1 MPNQSLYP
9 TLARHSA
16 EAKTRLMRTNPS
28 LAQRSL
34 TAALSLSLIHFA
46 TARDRVVVDGPD
58 ECANV
63 HAEKRSDALDYS
75 HRPVYT
81 PSLTTSYKGPVLEIT
96 FTSNLNTKR
105 ELTKEIDHVIESV
118 RLEE

>member
-1 MPNQSLYP
+1 MPNQSLHP

-16 EAKTRLMRTNPS
+16 EAKNRLTRTNLL

-34 TAALSLSLIHFA
+34 TDALSLSFTHFV
-46 TARDRVVVDGPD
+46 TAGNRDVVDGPG

-63 HAEKRSDALDYS
+63 HAEKGSDALDYS
-75 HRPVYT
+75 HRAVYT
-81 PSLTTSYKGPVLEIT
+81 RFLATSYKGQLLEIT
-96 FTSNLNTKR
+96 FTSNLNTKP
-105 ELTKEIDHVIESV
+105 ELKKGIDHIMESV

>member
-1 MPNQSLYP
+1 VPNQSLYP

-16 EAKTRLMRTNPS
+16 EAKTRSMRANPS

-34 TAALSLSLIHFA
+34 TAARSLSCTHFA
-46 TARDRVVVDGPD
+46 TAGNRVVVDGPD
-58 ECANV
+58 ECTNV

-81 PSLTTSYKGPVLEIT
+81 PFLTTSYKGHLLEIT
-96 FTSNLNTKR
+96 FTSNLNTKP
-105 ELTKEIDHVIESV
+105 ELTKEIDHIMESV
-118 RLEE
+118 RLKE